1 MNTRQAHETLAPFIN
16 RHNVRSFRFALDRE
30 AFARAIAT
38 DAGAAG
44 EDRLA
49 FNLLLEAMDEP
60 RAFRF
65 VRNRDGAERIIHAP
79 TWPDAVNILAREKP
93 DPKGPFSYDSEI
105 EA

>member
-1 MNTRQAHETLAPFIN
+1 MKTAAAHAAIAPFIN

-30 AFARAIAT
+30 AFARAIAA

-49 FNLLLEAMDEP
+49 FNLLLEA
-60 RAFRF
+60 
-65 VRNRDGAERIIHAP
+65 
-79 TWPDAVNILAREKP
+79 L
-93 DPKGPFSYDSEI
+93 